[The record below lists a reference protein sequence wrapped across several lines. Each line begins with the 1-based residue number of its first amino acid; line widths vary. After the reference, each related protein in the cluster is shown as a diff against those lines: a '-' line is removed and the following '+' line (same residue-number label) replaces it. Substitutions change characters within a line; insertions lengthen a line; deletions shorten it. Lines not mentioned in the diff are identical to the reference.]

1 MEKTNEKIYLV
12 MWESNVNGK
21 LFLNATPCRT
31 LEAAEK
37 KMEENIE
44 EILGCGHFMHADK
57 EVCTIVKDD
66 NSYFIADETDDYWEN
81 TYIRVKELIG

>member
-1 MEKTNEKIYLV
+1 
-12 MWESNVNGK
+12 
-21 LFLNATPCRT
+21 
-31 LEAAEK
+31 
-37 KMEENIE
+37 MEENIE

-81 TYIRVKELIG
+81 TYISVKELIG

>member
-12 MWESNVNGK
+12 MWESNVDGER
-21 LFLNATPCRT
+21 LFDATPCRT
-31 LEAAEK
+31 LEAAKK

-57 EVCTIVKDD
+57 EDCTIEKDD
-66 NSYFIADETDDYWEN
+66 DSYFITDETDDYWEH
-81 TYIRVKELIG
+81 TYISAKKLIG